1 MAKVIEIENGVVAQ
15 SLQVLFFLAL
25 DDILKNV
32 CILELKWLFL
42 PVASWVGP
50 ERMGKRGT
58 QEVMVIS
65 LQHWRTGNS
74 QSNKN
79 K

>member
-58 QEVMVIS
+58 QEVIA
-65 LQHWRTGNS
+65 W
-74 QSNKN
+74 
-79 K
+79 

>member
-32 CILELKWLFL
+32 CILELKLLFL
-42 PVASWVGP
+42 PVAS
-50 ERMGKRGT
+50 
-58 QEVMVIS
+58 
-65 LQHWRTGNS
+65 
-74 QSNKN
+74 
-79 K
+79 